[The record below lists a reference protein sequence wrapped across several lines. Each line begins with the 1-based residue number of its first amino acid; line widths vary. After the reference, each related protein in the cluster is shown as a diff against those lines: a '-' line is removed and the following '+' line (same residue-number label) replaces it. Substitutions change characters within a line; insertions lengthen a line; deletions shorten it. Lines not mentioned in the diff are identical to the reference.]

1 MTPAKR
7 FQSQL
12 KIVIFFSKS
21 DNREFSLKQK
31 KTKKQTNKK
40 KRTYLLIYCIII
52 RKYDK
57 LTCRTTSITDEHVLW
72 NYFIEIY

>member
-40 KRTYLLIYCIII
+40 KTYIFVDLLYNHKKI
-52 RKYDK
+52 
-57 LTCRTTSITDEHVLW
+57 
-72 NYFIEIY
+72 